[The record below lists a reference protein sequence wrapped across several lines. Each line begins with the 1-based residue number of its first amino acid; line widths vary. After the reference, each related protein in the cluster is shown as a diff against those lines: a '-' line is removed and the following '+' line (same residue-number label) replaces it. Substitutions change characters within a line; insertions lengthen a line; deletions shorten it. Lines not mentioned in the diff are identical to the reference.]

1 MAQLYLLYKS
11 EQIVFCVS
19 LRSWVRSQEG
29 FGGEQIALAV
39 IKSCKA
45 DQLSAIYQVSREGE
59 GKYSTELW
67 SEEAV
72 NTIQDLA
79 NSSQPWF
86 LQVGVRHSCFL

>member
-1 MAQLYLLYKS
+1 M
-11 EQIVFCVS
+11 
-19 LRSWVRSQEG
+19 
-29 FGGEQIALAV
+29 
-39 IKSCKA
+39 IKSFIA
-45 DQLSAIYQVSREGE
+45 DQLVTIHQVSPEGE

-86 LQVGVRHSCFL
+86 LQVGLGDSCFL